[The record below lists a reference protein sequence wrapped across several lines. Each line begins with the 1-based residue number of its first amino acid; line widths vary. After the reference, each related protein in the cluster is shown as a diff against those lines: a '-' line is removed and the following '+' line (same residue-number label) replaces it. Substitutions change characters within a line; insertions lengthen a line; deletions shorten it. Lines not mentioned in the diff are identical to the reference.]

1 MLVGWAIGVGLDWLP
16 GLSGESWNG
25 RRWPGCRRCPTIA
38 TSWAMVGDVGDSF
51 RALCGRNSWSFTE
64 LSRIRRWVD
73 MSMHGARLSLSLV
86 GGIKGGKQ
94 LDQEAATLVG
104 GSA

>member
-1 MLVGWAIGVGLDWLP
+1 MLVGRLLVWVWIGFLGCRASRGTGGD
-16 GLSGESWNG
+16 G
-25 RRWPGCRRCPTIA
+25 RGGRRCPTIA

-51 RALCGRNSWSFTE
+51 RALCGRNSWSFAE

-73 MSMHGARLSLSLV
+73 MSMHGTRLSLSLV